1 MFEMTL
7 EKPVVF
13 FDLETTGTNIQ
24 NDRIVEI
31 SVVKIFPTGERESRT
46 RRINP
51 EMHIPE
57 ESSKIHGIT
66 DEDVV
71 NEPTFK
77 AVSKNF
83 YIFLEGC
90 DLAGYNVV
98 KFDIPVLAREFSR
111 AGLKFTMD
119 GRKVI
124 DPYVIFCKL
133 MPRTLTAAYK
143 YFCGKDL
150 ENAHSAEA
158 DVNATIDILE
168 AQLKNY
174 PEIPKDAAG
183 INDYCGASEEMS
195 WIDSTGRFK
204 WKDSEAAVGFGKN
217 TGTTLKTIASEN
229 PGFLRWMINADF
241 PEDAK
246 KIAAD
251 ALKGEFPEKERTQ

>member
-1 MFEMTL
+1 MFEMKL
-7 EKPVVF
+7 ERPVVF

-31 SVVKIFPTGERESRT
+31 SVVKIFPNGERETKT

-66 DEDVV
+66 DKDVES
-71 NEPTFK
+71 EPVFK
-77 AVSKNF
+77 AISKNL
-83 YIFLEGC
+83 YIYLEGC
-90 DLAGYNVV
+90 DLAGYNIL
-98 KFDIPVLAREFSR
+98 KFDIPVLSREFNR
-111 AGLKFTMD
+111 AGLKFSLE
-119 GRKVI
+119 GRKAL

-143 YFCGKDL
+143 FFCDKDL
-150 ENAHSAEA
+150 VNAHGAEA
-158 DVNATIDILE
+158 DVNATIDVFE
-168 AQLKNY
+168 AQLRKY
-174 PEIPKDAAG
+174 PELPRDVAG
-183 INDYCGASEEMS
+183 INDYCGATEELS

-204 WKDSEAAVGFGKN
+204 WKNSEAAVGFGKN
-217 TGTTLKTIASEN
+217 TGTLLRSIASEN
-229 PGFLRWMINADF
+229 PGFLRWMLNSDF

-251 ALKGEFPEKERTQ
+251 AIKGEFPVKEQAQ